1 MKRLTIIITWLFFLY
16 IGCVGTDSKQ
26 TVEKSDIITLDTISD
41 TLSSFVEEQEIISQA
56 EIVYPHNIEEIKRD
70 MLELVKMSGQGED
83 FEGYPDSINV
93 DTTDMQSL
101 VKYLVKS
108 KYEWLKDNFS
118 DGEPSEI
125 PLCYE
130 FNVYVLDDTAE
141 YLTLAVKEATLYGG
155 PGPRLTSYGITYLKP
170 DGKKIG
176 VKDLNSSKTDEIK
189 NELQKKVESYIAKL
203 IEGEDFKVDDVLY
216 YKNGTLP
223 ENQFDFPYNGLYI
236 DGDSVVFPYQS
247 EELTARTFGTPEVK
261 LSLRQMKAEGW
272 LGKSL
277 SDIIK

>member
-1 MKRLTIIITWLFFLY
+1 MYSLSVLLLAACM
-16 IGCVGTDSKQ
+16 GGTKAEGGDTAQSS
-26 TVEKSDIITLDTISD
+26 VLSLDTISD
-41 TLSSFVEEQEIISQA
+41 TLSFMVGEQEIISQA
-56 EIVYPHNIEEIKRD
+56 EIVYPQNVEEIKKD
-70 MLELVKMSGQGED
+70 MLELVKTTAQGDD
-83 FEGYPDSINV
+83 FEGYTDSLHV

-101 VKYLVKS
+101 VQYLVKS
-108 KYEWLKDNFS
+108 KSEWLKDNFS
-118 DGEPSEI
+118 DGKPSEI

-130 FNVYVLDDTAE
+130 FNVYVLDDTAD

-170 DGKKIG
+170 ESKKIG
-176 VKDLNSSKTDEIK
+176 TEDLNTAKIDEIK
-189 NELQKKVESYIAKL
+189 NELQKKVESYIAEL

-223 ENQFDFPYNGLYI
+223 DNEFDFPFNGFYI
-236 DGDSVVFPYQS
+236 EGDSVVFPYQS

-277 SDIIK
+277 SDIVK